1 MEPHRPGQPNPNLV
15 ERNPDG
21 SLTKETLQRAMK
33 ALKKRLKL
41 TRLDDESRLG
51 HEPMTKGGRSGITGV
66 KPPDQYPAEVWTALA
81 EKGRI
86 RAIGQGLYEVVEQ
99 GGD

>member
-1 MEPHRPGQPNPNLV
+1 MEPREQPLI

-33 ALKKRLKL
+33 ALKKRMKL

-51 HEPMTKGGRSGITGV
+51 HDAMSRGGHSGIVAV
-66 KPPDQYPAEVWTALA
+66 KPPQQYPEEVWAALEA
-81 EKGRI
+81 KGRI
-86 RAIGQGLYEVVEQ
+86 RIDRHGLVEIIEQ
-99 GGD
+99 PSNPSGA